1 MTQPAVARPS
11 RMTKGV
17 ATDGPDELQSMRAY
31 RAIRAAI
38 AELELRPGQ
47 PLSEAVLTRRF
58 GFGRMPVREAV
69 DRLRHDGL
77 LVAVPRRG
85 LFVKP
90 LDLNDVREIYEML
103 EALDGMVVR
112 LVAPVVTDDAL
123 RRLEETAATE
133 ERALRADDYASWS
146 RHNKGFHQQL
156 VELANNRR
164 IASSMELLEEQVS
177 RATRLAYPLRPKPF
191 ASVAEHREI
200 IQALARRD
208 GEEARLL
215 ALRHRERVRSE
226 IVAALQQVD
235 GVLGAY

>member
-1 MTQPAVARPS
+1 VTQPARARATPPVAVVDVGGS
-11 RMTKGV
+11 
-17 ATDGPDELQSMRAY
+17 DELQSIRAY

-77 LVAVPRRG
+77 LEAVPRRG

-90 LDLNDVREIYEML
+90 LDLNEVREIYEML

-112 LVAPVVTDDAL
+112 LVAPAIGDTSLAQLRATASAEEQAL
-123 RRLEETAATE
+123 Q
-133 ERALRADDYASWS
+133 ADDYPTWS
-146 RHNKGFHQQL
+146 RYNKAFHQQL
-156 VELANNRR
+156 VELAKNRR

-191 ASVAEHREI
+191 ASVEEHRAI
-200 IQALARRD
+200 IEALARHD
-208 GEEARLL
+208 GEGARLV
-215 ALRHRERVRSE
+215 ALRHRERVRNE
-226 IVAALQQVD
+226 IVGALEQVD

>member
-1 MTQPAVARPS
+1 MTQPARLDATPIIAVAD
-11 RMTKGV
+11 T
-17 ATDGPDELQSMRAY
+17 DELQSIRAY

-38 AELELRPGQ
+38 ADLELRPGQ

-58 GFGRMPVREAV
+58 GFGRMPIREAV

-90 LDLNDVREIYEML
+90 LDLNEVREIYEML

-112 LVAPVVTDDAL
+112 LVAPAISDASL
-123 RRLEETAATE
+123 AQLAETASAE
-133 ERALRADDYASWS
+133 EAALHADDYSSWS
-146 RHNKGFHQQL
+146 SHNKAFHQQL

-164 IASSMELLEEQVS
+164 IAASMELLEEQVS

-191 ASVAEHREI
+191 ASVEEHRSI
-200 IQALARRD
+200 IDALARHD
-208 GEEARLL
+208 GEGARLI

-226 IVAALQQVD
+226 VLAALERVD
-235 GVLGAY
+235 GILGAY